1 MRELMGEFA
10 YSEGDVGSSSNQD
23 ESQNRVNTNT
33 PSVSSM
39 AVSAKKGR
47 VSNAGSLMGF
57 Q

>member
-33 PSVSSM
+33 PSVLSM